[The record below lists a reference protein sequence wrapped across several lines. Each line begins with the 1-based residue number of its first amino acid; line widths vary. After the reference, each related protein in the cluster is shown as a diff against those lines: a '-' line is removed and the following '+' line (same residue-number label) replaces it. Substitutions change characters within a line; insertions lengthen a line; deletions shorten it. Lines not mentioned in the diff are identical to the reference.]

1 MSDVGPTDPHQRS
14 RADDEPELDRDPP
27 EARDPIHVGRRSTPI
42 DSGRSRGSPRS
53 LFTRLDAS
61 ALQAEAVRLTPAK
74 RVRLLEAIVEEH
86 DNQVPVPAGVA
97 TEAENTSVR
106 LARELA
112 NAGADGL
119 VIPPADRT
127 DSSVKARTLFRG
139 CCGAPPGPSAASDSE

>member
-1 MSDVGPTDPHQRS
+1 MSAPPSRTSS
-14 RADDEPELDRDPP
+14 RADDELELDRDPP
-27 EARDPIHVGRRSTPI
+27 EPRDPIHVGRRAGRRSTA
-42 DSGRSRGSPRS
+42 DDRAVRDRPR
-53 LFTRLDAS
+53 FTRLDCFGLAG
-61 ALQAEAVRLTPAK
+61 EAVRLTPAK

-119 VIPPADRT
+119 VIPPR
-127 DSSVKARTLFRG
+127 
-139 CCGAPPGPSAASDSE
+139 